1 MANRFPLVVDAST
14 SAIKELPSGDNM
26 DLTGSGIVNAGAV
39 AATSIALGGVSVS
52 ADANELNILDGVTS
66 TTAELNILDGVTST
80 ASELNILDGVT
91 STAAELNYLDIAALG
106 TSAASKAVTADAN
119 GVVRFSGGIAEKVVT
134 LTSGTTVALDI
145 NDGTIYTITLGH
157 NIGTFNWSNP
167 GAGSGFILKIT
178 QDGTG
183 GRSITWPTGL
193 KWAGDVAPTLSAAA
207 NAVDVFT
214 FFHVTGTVYY
224 GFTAGQ
230 VMS

>member
-52 ADANELNILDGVTS
+52 ADANELNILDGVTA
-66 TTAELNILDGVTST
+66 TT
-80 ASELNILDGVT
+80 
-91 STAAELNYLDIAALG
+91 AELNYLDIAALG

-119 GVVRFSGGIAEKVVT
+119 GVVRFSAGIAEKVVA

-183 GRSITWPTGL
+183 GRSITWPTGV

-214 FFHVTGTVYY
+214 FFHVTGTVFY

>member
-1 MANRFPLVVDAST
+1 MANRFPLVVDASA

-52 ADANELNILDGVTS
+52 ADANELNILDGVTA
-66 TTAELNILDGVTST
+66 TT
-80 ASELNILDGVT
+80 
-91 STAAELNYLDIAALG
+91 AELNYLDIAALG

-119 GVVRFSGGIAEKVVT
+119 GVVRFSAGIAEKVVA

-183 GRSITWPTGL
+183 GRSITWPTGV

-214 FFHVTGTVYY
+214 FFHVTGTVFY

>member
-1 MANRFPLVVDAST
+1 MANRFPLIVDNV
-14 SAIKELPSGDNM
+14 IKELPSGDNL

-52 ADANELNILDGVTS
+52 ADANELNILDGVTA
-66 TTAELNILDGVTST
+66 TT
-80 ASELNILDGVT
+80 
-91 STAAELNYLDIAALG
+91 AELNYLDIAALG

-119 GVVRFSGGIAEKVVT
+119 GVVRFSAGIAEKVVA

-183 GRSITWPTGL
+183 GRSITWPTGV

-214 FFHVTGTVYY
+214 FFHVTGTVFY